1 MNLQHL
7 EELGLSE
14 KVAVLDIETFG
25 KCANAVIASIGCVIK
40 NIYTGDV
47 ASKFYVRCN
56 VQPQLKIRTT
66 DKETFDWWEKQLKEY
81 PLSYNEVFSEKL
93 PRVNLED
100 ALNQLNDFL
109 NLNLPG
115 RPQVI
120 GNGPEFDNVIVVN
133 AMDQAG
139 IKPAWDHGCNQS
151 LRTFVFLGRH
161 LLNIDPKYKLEFKGE
176 KHHALNDAI
185 YEAEYLHFIFKSLL
199 DAIHPNEKQEK
210 IL

>member
-1 MNLQHL
+1 MNLKHL
-7 EELGLSE
+7 EELGLSQE
-14 KVAVLDIETFG
+14 IAVLDIETLG
-25 KCANAVIASIGCVIK
+25 KCANAVIASIGCAIK

-47 ASKFYVRCN
+47 VGTFYVRCDLK
-56 VQPQLKIRTT
+56 PQLKTRTT
-66 DKETFDWWEKQLKEY
+66 DQSTCDWWETQKKEY
-81 PLSYNEVFSEKL
+81 PLSFNEVFSDKL
-93 PRVNLED
+93 YRVSLKD

-109 NLNLPG
+109 NLHLPV

-120 GNGPEFDNVIVVN
+120 GNGPEFDNVIVGN

-161 LLNIDPKYKLEFKGE
+161 LLNIDPKYKLEFKGDR
-176 KHHALNDAI
+176 HHALNDAV

-199 DAIHPNEKQEK
+199 DAIHPNAKQDK
-210 IL
+210 KL